1 MCARIYKIF
10 MNRQK
15 TLFLLF
21 MFDAGVIWVGICR
34 SIKRSR
40 EIFFLEAV
48 LNLLRNN
55 IIIASRYVPA
65 ILSLCLGINLKQLLR
80 FSKKSVG

>member
-1 MCARIYKIF
+1 MCTNLQNFHESAKDFISALYIEV
-10 MNRQK
+10 
-15 TLFLLF
+15 
-21 MFDAGVIWVGICR
+21 GEIWVGICR
-34 SIKRSR
+34 GIKRSR

-65 ILSLCLGINLKQLLR
+65 ILSPCLASRIPCFLSIAR
-80 FSKKSVG
+80 Y

>member
-21 MFDAGVIWVGICR
+21 MFEVGEIWVGICR

-40 EIFFLEAV
+40 EIFFLV
-48 LNLLRNN
+48 LFISLFKTREMIHNLQ
-55 IIIASRYVPA
+55 YH
-65 ILSLCLGINLKQLLR
+65 LSLCGLFFLQI
-80 FSKKSVG
+80 FIS

>member
-65 ILSLCLGINLKQLLR
+65 ILSPCLASRIACFLSIAR
-80 FSKKSVG
+80 Y